1 MPTYEYRCTK
11 CGVFETQQR
20 ITAPPLEKCPTCGGP
35 VQRLISRNV
44 SVLYLAPGF
53 HTTDYRSESYKE
65 KAKAE
70 SKEADGAKAA
80 S

>member
-1 MPTYEYRCTK
+1 MPIYEYKCAR
-11 CGVFETQQR
+11 CGVFEMQQK
-20 ITAPPLEKCPTCGGP
+20 ITAPPLAKCPTCGEA
-35 VQRLISRNV
+35 VKRLISRNV
-44 SVLYLAPGF
+44 SVLYHASGF

-70 SKEADGAKAA
+70 NKESDTAKAA